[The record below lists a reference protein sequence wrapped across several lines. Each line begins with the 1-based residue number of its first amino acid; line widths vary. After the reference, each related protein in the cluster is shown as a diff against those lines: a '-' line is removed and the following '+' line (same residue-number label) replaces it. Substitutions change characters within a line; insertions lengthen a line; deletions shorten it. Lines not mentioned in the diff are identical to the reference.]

1 MKPYLEKISSNVDL
15 TYEEAAD
22 AMQLIMSGEST
33 AAQFGSFVTGLRMKG
48 ETVDEIAGMASVM
61 RKMALSVNYD
71 NDLLDTCG
79 TGGDGLGTFNISTA
93 AAFVSAGIGIK
104 IAKHG
109 NRAMSSHTGS
119 ADVLESLGININ
131 LTPDQVSEC
140 IKISNFGFMFAQ
152 GFHPAMK
159 HAGPPRREIGIRTVF
174 NILGPLTNPAGAQK
188 QLIGVSDP
196 KVGNLIAQSLKRLGS
211 ESALIVHG
219 NDGLDEITLS
229 DYSQIWILKNGEIST
244 EKFYPES
251 VGVNIQSLSNLQ
263 VNNSEESAQM
273 IESVLDG
280 IHGPSR
286 DIVLLNSAAAIF
298 ISGHSDNFQ
307 AAFDK
312 AKHSIDSGL
321 ANQTL
326 NLVREYSQK
335 LND

>member
-131 LTPDQVSEC
+131 LTPDQVCEC

-196 KVGNLIAQSLKRLGS
+196 KVGNIIAQSLKRLGS
-211 ESALIVHG
+211 EAALIVHG

-229 DYSQIWILKNGEIST
+229 DFSQIWILKNGEISC

-251 VGVNIQSLSNLQ
+251 LGVNIQSLSKLQ

-280 IHGPSR
+280 IQGPSR

-307 AAFDK
+307 DAFDK

-321 ANQTL
+321 AIKTL

>member
-61 RKMALSVNYD
+61 RNMALSVNYD

-196 KVGNLIAQSLKRLGS
+196 KVGNLIVQSLKRLGS

-251 VGVNIQSLSNLQ
+251 LGVNIQSLSNLQ

-307 AAFDK
+307 EAFDK
-312 AKHSIDSGL
+312 AKYSIDSGL
-321 ANQTL
+321 ANKTL

>member
-307 AAFDK
+307 DAFDK

-321 ANQTL
+321 AIKTL

>member
-321 ANQTL
+321 ANKTL

>member
-196 KVGNLIAQSLKRLGS
+196 KVGNIIAQSLKRLGS
-211 ESALIVHG
+211 EAALIVHG

-229 DYSQIWILKNGEIST
+229 DFSQIWILKNGEISY

-251 VGVNIQSLSNLQ
+251 LGVNIQSLSKLQ

-280 IHGPSR
+280 IQGPSR

-307 AAFDK
+307 DAFDK

-321 ANQTL
+321 AIKTL

>member
-1 MKPYLEKISSNVDL
+1 MKSYLEKLSSNYDL
-15 TYEEAAD
+15 TFDESAD
-22 AMQLIMSGEST
+22 AMQLIMSGHAT
-33 AAQFGSFVTGLRMKG
+33 PAQFGSFVTALRMKG
-48 ETVDEIAGMASVM
+48 ETVDEISGMASVM
-61 RKMALSVNYD
+61 RKMSLSVKNND
-71 NDLLDTCG
+71 DLLDTWG

-131 LTPDQVSEC
+131 LTPDQVYEC

-159 HAGPPRREIGIRTVF
+159 YAGPSRREIGIRTVF
-174 NILGPLTNPAGAQK
+174 NILGPLTNPAGAKK

-196 KVGNLIAQSLKRLGS
+196 QVGDLMAQSLRKLGS

-219 NDGLDEITLS
+219 NDGLDEITVS
-229 DYSQIWILKNGEIST
+229 DSSKMWILKNGDIAT
-244 EKFYPES
+244 ETFSPES
-251 VGVNIQSLSNLQ
+251 LGVTIQSLSKLK

-273 IESVLDG
+273 IESVLEG
-280 IHGPSR
+280 ANGPAR
-286 DIVLLNSAAAIF
+286 DIVLLNSAAAIL
-298 ISGHSDNFQ
+298 ISGHSDNFED
-307 AAFDK
+307 AYVK
-312 AKHSIDSGL
+312 AQSSIDNGL
-321 ANQTL
+321 AIKTL
-326 NLVREYSQK
+326 NLVRDFSQT

>member
-307 AAFDK
+307 EAFDK
-312 AKHSIDSGL
+312 AKYSIDSGL
-321 ANQTL
+321 ANKTL

>member
-196 KVGNLIAQSLKRLGS
+196 KVGNIIAQSLKRLGS
-211 ESALIVHG
+211 EAALIVHG

-229 DYSQIWILKNGEIST
+229 DFSQIWILKNGEI
-244 EKFYPES
+244 
-251 VGVNIQSLSNLQ
+251 
-263 VNNSEESAQM
+263 
-273 IESVLDG
+273 
-280 IHGPSR
+280 
-286 DIVLLNSAAAIF
+286 
-298 ISGHSDNFQ
+298 
-307 AAFDK
+307 
-312 AKHSIDSGL
+312 
-321 ANQTL
+321 
-326 NLVREYSQK
+326 
-335 LND
+335 

>member
-280 IHGPSR
+280 IQGPSR

-307 AAFDK
+307 DAFDK
-312 AKHSIDSGL
+312 AKHSIDCLLYTSPSP
-321 ANQTL
+321 
-326 NLVREYSQK
+326 R
-335 LND
+335 D

>member
-251 VGVNIQSLSNLQ
+251 LGVNIQSLSNLQ

>member
-196 KVGNLIAQSLKRLGS
+196 KVGNLIVQSLKRLGS

>member
-1 MKPYLEKISSNVDL
+1 
-15 TYEEAAD
+15 
-22 AMQLIMSGEST
+22 MQLIMSGEST
-33 AAQFGSFVTGLRMKG
+33 AAQVGSFVTGLRMKG
-48 ETVDEIAGMASVM
+48 ETVDEIVGMASVM

-196 KVGNLIAQSLKRLGS
+196 KVGNIIAQSLKRLGS
-211 ESALIVHG
+211 EAALIVHG

-229 DYSQIWILKNGEIST
+229 DFSQIWILKNGEISC

-251 VGVNIQSLSNLQ
+251 LGVNIQSLSKLQ

-280 IHGPSR
+280 IQGPSR

-307 AAFDK
+307 DAFDK

-321 ANQTL
+321 AIKTL

>member
-196 KVGNLIAQSLKRLGS
+196 KVGNIIAQSLKRLGS
-211 ESALIVHG
+211 EAALIVHG

-229 DYSQIWILKNGEIST
+229 DFSQIWILKNGEISC

-251 VGVNIQSLSNLQ
+251 LGVNIQSLSKLQ

-280 IHGPSR
+280 I
-286 DIVLLNSAAAIF
+286 
-298 ISGHSDNFQ
+298 Q
-307 AAFDK
+307 
-312 AKHSIDSGL
+312 GL
-321 ANQTL
+321 SL
-326 NLVREYSQK
+326 IHI
-335 LND
+335 

>member
-251 VGVNIQSLSNLQ
+251 VGVNIQSLSTLQ

-280 IHGPSR
+280 IQGPSR

-307 AAFDK
+307 DAFDK

-321 ANQTL
+321 AIKTL

>member
-1 MKPYLEKISSNVDL
+1 MKPYLEKISSKVDL

-196 KVGNLIAQSLKRLGS
+196 KVGNIIAQSLKRLGS
-211 ESALIVHG
+211 EAALIVHG

-229 DYSQIWILKNGEIST
+229 DFSQIWILKNGEISC

-251 VGVNIQSLSNLQ
+251 LGVNIQSLSKLQ

-280 IHGPSR
+280 IQGPSR

-307 AAFDK
+307 DAFDK

-321 ANQTL
+321 AIKTL

>member
-1 MKPYLEKISSNVDL
+1 
-15 TYEEAAD
+15 
-22 AMQLIMSGEST
+22 
-33 AAQFGSFVTGLRMKG
+33 MKG

-196 KVGNLIAQSLKRLGS
+196 KVGNIIAQSLKRLGS
-211 ESALIVHG
+211 EAALIVHG

-229 DYSQIWILKNGEIST
+229 DFSQIWILKNGEISC

-251 VGVNIQSLSNLQ
+251 LGVNIQSLSKLQ

-280 IHGPSR
+280 IQGPSR

-307 AAFDK
+307 DAFDK

-321 ANQTL
+321 AIKTL

>member
-251 VGVNIQSLSNLQ
+251 VGVNIQSLSTLQ

-321 ANQTL
+321 AVSYTHL
-326 NLVREYSQK
+326 RAHET
-335 LND
+335 

>member
-244 EKFYPES
+244 QKFYPES

>member
-251 VGVNIQSLSNLQ
+251 LGVNIQSLSNLQ

-307 AAFDK
+307 EAFDK
-312 AKHSIDSGL
+312 AKYSIDSGL
-321 ANQTL
+321 ANKTL

>member
-1 MKPYLEKISSNVDL
+1 MKPYLEKLSSNVDL
-15 TYEEAAD
+15 TFEEAID
-22 AMQLIMSGEST
+22 AMQMIMSGEST
-33 AAQFGSFVTGLRMKG
+33 SAQFGSFVTALRMKG

-61 RKMALSVNYD
+61 RKMSLSVNND
-71 NDLLDTCG
+71 ADLLDTCG

-109 NRAMSSHTGS
+109 NRAMSSNTGS

-131 LTPDQVSEC
+131 LTPGQVTEC

-159 HAGPPRREIGIRTVF
+159 YAGPPRREIGIRTVF
-174 NILGPLTNPAGAQK
+174 NILGPLTNPAGAKK

-196 KVGNLIAQSLKRLGS
+196 QVGDLMAQSLKRLGS
-211 ESALIVHG
+211 EAALIVHG
-219 NDGLDEITLS
+219 NDGLDEITVS
-229 DYSQIWILKNGEIST
+229 DSSQMWILKNGDIST
-244 EKFYPES
+244 ETFSPES
-251 VGVNIQSLSNLQ
+251 LGVNIQPLSELK

-273 IESVLDG
+273 IESVLEG
-280 IHGPSR
+280 THGPTR

-298 ISGHSDNFQ
+298 ISGHADNFQ
-307 AAFDK
+307 DAFVK
-312 AKHSIDSGL
+312 SQYSIDNGL
-321 ANQTL
+321 AIKTL
-326 NLVREYSQK
+326 NLVREFSHT

>member
-71 NDLLDTCG
+71 NVLLDTCG

-196 KVGNLIAQSLKRLGS
+196 KVGNIIAQSLKRLGS
-211 ESALIVHG
+211 EAALIVHG

-229 DYSQIWILKNGEIST
+229 DFSQIWILKNGEISC

-251 VGVNIQSLSNLQ
+251 LGVNIQSLSKLQ

-280 IHGPSR
+280 IQGPSR

-307 AAFDK
+307 DAFDK

-321 ANQTL
+321 AIKTL

>member
-196 KVGNLIAQSLKRLGS
+196 KVGNIIAQSLKRLGS
-211 ESALIVHG
+211 EAALIVHG

-229 DYSQIWILKNGEIST
+229 DFSQIWILKNGEISC

-251 VGVNIQSLSNLQ
+251 LGVNIQSLSKLQ

-280 IHGPSR
+280 IQGPSR

-307 AAFDK
+307 DAFDK

-321 ANQTL
+321 AIKTL

>member
-229 DYSQIWILKNGEIST
+229 DYSQLWILKNGEISI

-251 VGVNIQSLSNLQ
+251 LGVNIQSLSKLQ

>member
-229 DYSQIWILKNGEIST
+229 DYSQIWILKNGEISI

-251 VGVNIQSLSNLQ
+251 LGVNIQSLSKLQ

>member
-159 HAGPPRREIGIRTVF
+159 YAGPPRREIGIRTVF

-196 KVGNLIAQSLKRLGS
+196 KVGNIIAQSLKRLGS
-211 ESALIVHG
+211 EAALIVHG

-229 DYSQIWILKNGEIST
+229 DFSQIWILKNGEISC

-251 VGVNIQSLSNLQ
+251 LGVNIQSLSKLQ

-280 IHGPSR
+280 IQGPSR

-307 AAFDK
+307 DAFDK

-321 ANQTL
+321 AIKTL

>member
-229 DYSQIWILKNGEIST
+229 DYSQLWILKNGEISI

-251 VGVNIQSLSNLQ
+251 LGVNIQSLSKLQ

-307 AAFDK
+307 EAFDK

>member
-1 MKPYLEKISSNVDL
+1 MKPYLEKISSKVDL

-196 KVGNLIAQSLKRLGS
+196 KVGNIIAQSLKRLGS
-211 ESALIVHG
+211 EAALIVHG

-229 DYSQIWILKNGEIST
+229 DFSQIWILKNGEISS

-251 VGVNIQSLSNLQ
+251 LGVNIQSLSKLQ
-263 VNNSEESAQM
+263 VNNSEESAKM

-280 IHGPSR
+280 IQGPSR

-307 AAFDK
+307 DAFDK

-321 ANQTL
+321 AIKTL

>member
-1 MKPYLEKISSNVDL
+1 
-15 TYEEAAD
+15 
-22 AMQLIMSGEST
+22 
-33 AAQFGSFVTGLRMKG
+33 MKG

-159 HAGPPRREIGIRTVF
+159 HAGPPRKEIGIRTVF

-196 KVGNLIAQSLKRLGS
+196 KIGNLIAQSLKRLGS

-229 DYSQIWILKNGEIST
+229 DYSQLWILKNGEISI

-251 VGVNIQSLSNLQ
+251 LGVNIQSLSKLQ

-307 AAFDK
+307 EAFDK

-321 ANQTL
+321 ANKTL

>member
-196 KVGNLIAQSLKRLGS
+196 KVGNIIAQSLKRLGS
-211 ESALIVHG
+211 EAALIVHG

-229 DYSQIWILKNGEIST
+229 DFSQIWILKNGEIST

>member
-1 MKPYLEKISSNVDL
+1 
-15 TYEEAAD
+15 
-22 AMQLIMSGEST
+22 
-33 AAQFGSFVTGLRMKG
+33 MKG

-321 ANQTL
+321 ANKTL

>member
-22 AMQLIMSGEST
+22 AMKLIMSGEST

-152 GFHPAMK
+152 GFHPAIK

-196 KVGNLIAQSLKRLGS
+196 KVGNIIAQSLKRLGS
-211 ESALIVHG
+211 EAALIVHG

-229 DYSQIWILKNGEIST
+229 DFSQIWILKNGEISY

-251 VGVNIQSLSNLQ
+251 LGVNIQPLSKLQ

-280 IHGPSR
+280 IQGPSR

-307 AAFDK
+307 DAFDK

-321 ANQTL
+321 AIKTL

>member
-33 AAQFGSFVTGLRMKG
+33 DAQFGSFVTGLRMKG

-196 KVGNLIAQSLKRLGS
+196 KVGNFYTFIKALGGDVGS
-211 ESALIVHG
+211 SILEKDKVLLATKI
-219 NDGLDEITLS
+219 LS
-229 DYSQIWILKNGEIST
+229 DAKLN
-244 EKFYPES
+244 
-251 VGVNIQSLSNLQ
+251 GVNLLLPVDSVNAKAAKNNATIKMHMRILSKQ
-263 VNNSEESAQM
+263 PNSMTSFWM
-273 IESVLDG
+273 
-280 IHGPSR
+280 R
-286 DIVLLNSAAAIF
+286 
-298 ISGHSDNFQ
+298 
-307 AAFDK
+307 
-312 AKHSIDSGL
+312 GL
-321 ANQTL
+321 
-326 NLVREYSQK
+326 S
-335 LND
+335 

>member
-1 MKPYLEKISSNVDL
+1 
-15 TYEEAAD
+15 
-22 AMQLIMSGEST
+22 MQLIMSGEST

-251 VGVNIQSLSNLQ
+251 VGVNIQSLSTLQ

>member
-1 MKPYLEKISSNVDL
+1 
-15 TYEEAAD
+15 
-22 AMQLIMSGEST
+22 
-33 AAQFGSFVTGLRMKG
+33 
-48 ETVDEIAGMASVM
+48 
-61 RKMALSVNYD
+61 MALSVNYD

-196 KVGNLIAQSLKRLGS
+196 KVGNIIAQSLKRLGS
-211 ESALIVHG
+211 EAALIVHG

-229 DYSQIWILKNGEIST
+229 YFSQIWILKNGEISC

-251 VGVNIQSLSNLQ
+251 LGVNIQSLSKLQ

-280 IHGPSR
+280 IQGPSR

-307 AAFDK
+307 DAFDK

-321 ANQTL
+321 AIKTL

>member
-48 ETVDEIAGMASVM
+48 ETVDEIACMASVII
-61 RKMALSVNYD
+61 KMALSLNYD
-71 NDLLDTCG
+71 NDLLDTCC
-79 TGGDGLGTFNISTA
+79 TGCYGLGTFNISTA

-196 KVGNLIAQSLKRLGS
+196 KVGNIIAQSLKRLGS
-211 ESALIVHG
+211 EAALIVHG

-229 DYSQIWILKNGEIST
+229 DFSQIWILKNGEISC

-251 VGVNIQSLSNLQ
+251 LGVNIQSLSKLQ

-280 IHGPSR
+280 IQGPSR

-307 AAFDK
+307 DAFDK

-321 ANQTL
+321 AIKTL

>member
-196 KVGNLIAQSLKRLGS
+196 KVGNIIAQSLKKLGS
-211 ESALIVHG
+211 EAALIVHG

-229 DYSQIWILKNGEIST
+229 DFSQIWILKNGEISC

-251 VGVNIQSLSNLQ
+251 LGVNIQSLSKLQ

-280 IHGPSR
+280 IQGPSR

-307 AAFDK
+307 DAFDK

-321 ANQTL
+321 AIKTL